1 MLPVAIGLSVLMRPR
16 LRFVKV
22 SFKICSTYARQYIQ
36 MAGRM
41 LVRFQ
46 SRRQQRISQGS
57 SILMTVVDHEKIPA
71 LLRILS
77 QYPIMKQII
86 RYSHGSGLVN
96 LMLASKQARNAV
108 IMAIGKNIDPCK
120 GCICTEHQN
129 GSRCV
134 ICLAPACSVSLQ
146 MKIYVL
152 CSHPPCHIRNQLS
165 NPPD

>member
-57 SILMTVVDHEKIPA
+57 SILMTVVDHEKNPS

-96 LMLASKQARNAV
+96 L
-108 IMAIGKNIDPCK
+108 
-120 GCICTEHQN
+120 ICTEHQN